1 MSKYINQKQLLMSLS
16 DWQFGSQDDERLWE
30 TIEKVINSIES
41 LPTID
46 IVRCKD
52 CEYFKTHESVY
63 GKGWI
68 CTRNHIVVGSVDF
81 CSYGERTEE

>member
-1 MSKYINQKQLLMSLS
+1 MSKYIKL
-16 DWQFGSQDDERLWE
+16 DDA
-30 TIEKVINSIES
+30 IHNINLEVTGRKEYTGDMKANLFFALDE

-52 CEYFKTHESVY
+52 CEYFKLHESVF

-68 CTRNHIVVGSVDF
+68 CKRNHIVVGSVDF
-81 CSYGERTEE
+81 CSYGERIEK

>member
-1 MSKYINQKQLLMSLS
+1 MSRYINLDEATDLLRGIDATMAGEFVADL
-16 DWQFGSQDDERLWE
+16 L
-30 TIEKVINSIES
+30 ES

-52 CEYFKTHESVY
+52 CEYFKLHESVF

-68 CTRNHIVVGSVDF
+68 CKRNHIVVGSVDF
-81 CSYGERTEE
+81 CSYGERIEK

>member
-1 MSKYINQKQLLMSLS
+1 MSEYIKREDAIRAFKKWLAASEAAE
-16 DWQFGSQDDERLWE
+16 DIIAD
-30 TIEKVINSIES
+30 

-52 CEYFKTHESVY
+52 CEYFKLHESVF

-68 CTRNHIVVGSVDF
+68 CKRNHIVVGSVDF
-81 CSYGERTEE
+81 CSYGERKDNEYILK

>member
-1 MSKYINQKQLLMSLS
+1 MSKYIKLEGLKWHSPDESLVKPLTEFYVTES
-16 DWQFGSQDDERLWE
+16 DIAD
-30 TIEKVINSIES
+30 

-52 CEYFKTHESVY
+52 CEYFKLHESVF

-68 CTRNHIVVGSVDF
+68 CKRNHIVVGSVDF
-81 CSYGERTEE
+81 CSYGEMKDNE